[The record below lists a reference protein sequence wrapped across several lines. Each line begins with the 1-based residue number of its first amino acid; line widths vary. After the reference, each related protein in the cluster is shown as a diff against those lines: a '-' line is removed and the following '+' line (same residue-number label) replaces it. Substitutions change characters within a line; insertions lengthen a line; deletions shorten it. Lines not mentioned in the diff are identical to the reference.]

1 MFHLPF
7 KDARVSV
14 FWLVDR
20 LRLPLSLLTLLSARW
35 WTLSSDPTSGLY
47 PYICSGTFGWRETL
61 PLPMLL
67 LLMLRLPPVALERS
81 RWKNLPCKE
90 VRPVDGWPLLSTRPL
105 LVVSGRRKGNE
116 LSRKMLLKGDD
127 DNVEA
132 VAMAAVFCRPS
143 TSNMSDMSATMAESG
158 LESSST
164 VAGGGGD

>member
-7 KDARVSV
+7 KEATVSV

-20 LRLPLSLLTLLSARW
+20 LRLPWSLLTLMLARW

-61 PLPMLL
+61 PPML
-67 LLMLRLPPVALERS
+67 RPPPVALEAS
-81 RWKNLPCKE
+81 RWKNFPFKE
-90 VRPVDGWPLLSTRPL
+90 VDGWPLLSTQPL

-116 LSRKMLLKGDD
+116 PSRKMLLKGDD
-127 DNVEA
+127 DDVEA
-132 VAMAAVFCRPS
+132 VAVAAVFCRPS
-143 TSNMSDMSATMAESG
+143 TSKMSDLSAAMAESG